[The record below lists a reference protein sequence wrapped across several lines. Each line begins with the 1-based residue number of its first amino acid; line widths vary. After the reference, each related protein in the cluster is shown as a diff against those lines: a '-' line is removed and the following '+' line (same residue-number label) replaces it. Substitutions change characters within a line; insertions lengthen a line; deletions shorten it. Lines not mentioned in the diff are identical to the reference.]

1 MKKAVTLAVV
11 VCLGAF
17 GSYMVYHEAQE
28 YKAAEAAAAE
38 AALPDWYET
47 DSSKA
52 IARRTAAD
60 FSLSRLEIL
69 EAIQRQHPEVTDADL
84 DTFVARHY
92 IESMNIDGEERFH
105 RKSPRNLNLLN
116 PEYASKESRGD
127 AATQNRYAYVDSVL
141 SFYRGKNDKGLSH
154 RVKYRFS
161 VDVPGHELYTGDS
174 LRVWMPLPL
183 GNPDGGRQRNVSIIS
198 SQPQE
203 YILSDGRSVHN
214 TIYFTAAA
222 PAPGDTAHFEYV
234 GELETSGRYFPVGE
248 MASAIKPYDKSSDIY
263 RRYTSFESP
272 HIVRLDSL
280 AHAIVG
286 NETDPIK
293 QSELVYDYID
303 SQFPWAGAREYSTIP
318 CIPQYVLTERH
329 GDCGQVSL
337 LYISL
342 MRTLGVPARWE
353 SGWMLHPG
361 ETNLHDWTEV
371 YFEGIGWVPVDTS
384 FGRYKGAEDPEI
396 VNFYSHGIDAH
407 RFASNTGVC
416 GPLYPAKKFV
426 RSETV
431 DFQVGEVETT
441 KANLFYPAWSS
452 DLEIISI
459 EPVTVEAKK

>member
-38 AALPDWYET
+38 AVLPDWYET

-198 SQPQE
+198 SLPQE

-234 GELETSGRYFPVGE
+234 GEFETSGRYFPVGE
-248 MASAIKPYDKSSDIY
+248 MASAIKPYDKSGDLY
-263 RRYTSFESP
+263 RRYTSFEAP

-280 AHAIVG
+280 AHEIVG
-286 NETDPIK
+286 N
-293 QSELVYDYID
+293 
-303 SQFPWAGAREYSTIP
+303 
-318 CIPQYVLTERH
+318 
-329 GDCGQVSL
+329 QVSL